1 VGTKDLFGRALRMTQ
16 MNVVDA
22 LATAAVL
29 VMSEGS
35 EQTPLAV
42 VGELPFVTLQE
53 RDPSPAE
60 MQQLQITVEDD
71 LYGPLLTSVRWH
83 KGQR

>member
-1 VGTKDLFGRALRMTQ
+1 MTKV
-16 MNVVDA
+16 NVVDA

-29 VMSEGS
+29 VGEGS

-42 VGELPFVTLQE
+42 VGEVLFVTFQE

-60 MQQLQITVEDD
+60 LEQLRIAVEID

-83 KGQR
+83 KGRR

>member
-1 VGTKDLFGRALRMTQ
+1 MHLVLIQMTKV
-16 MNVVDA
+16 NVVDA

-29 VMSEGS
+29 VMGEGS

-42 VGELPFVTLQE
+42 VGELPFVAFHD

-60 MQQLQITVEDD
+60 MQQLRIAVEDD
-71 LYGPLLTSVRWH
+71 LYGPLLTSVQWH
-83 KGQR
+83 TGQR